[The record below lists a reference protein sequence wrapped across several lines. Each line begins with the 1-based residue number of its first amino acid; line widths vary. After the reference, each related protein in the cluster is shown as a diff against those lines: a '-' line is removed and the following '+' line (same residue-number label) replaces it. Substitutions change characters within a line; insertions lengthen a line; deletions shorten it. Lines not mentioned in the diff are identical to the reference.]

1 MPMAKHLSSIGCRAS
16 YPDRVARPDPASW
29 TFLSNHTHVLLLL
42 ARNPDML
49 LREVAGEVDI
59 TERAVQR
66 IVHDLVDG
74 GYLQVERLGRRNH
87 YRVIDRH
94 PLRHPIEANT
104 SLRDLLR
111 LLR

>member
-1 MPMAKHLSSIGCRAS
+1 
-16 YPDRVARPDPASW
+16 VARPDAARNSTSW
-29 TFLSNHTHVLLLL
+29 TFLSNHAHVLLLL

-49 LREVAGEVDI
+49 LREVALQVDI

-74 GYLQVERLGRRNH
+74 GYLQVERIGRRNH

-94 PLRHPIEANT
+94 PLRHPVEANT
-104 SLRDLLR
+104 TLRDLLR